1 MVPELI
7 TGADPG
13 ELFDVRNIANVVP
26 PAASAACATG
36 AAVEYAVIHLK
47 VRHIVVCGHTECG
60 GIKALESPP
69 EPANEPHIASWL
81 ELARPAR
88 EKVLNS
94 DVAETDRY
102 LETIKTNVLMQ
113 CGNLRSYPC
122 VADGE
127 KSGGLAVHPCST
139 TCAPARSGNATRAPG
154 SGVPSPN
161 PPRTWRSDRQTRF
174 PLNARSIGGSPR
186 KWDRQRLFPTA
197 PLPKRCSRLRTPSL
211 PATAVGVVACGLHP
225 HSIRRGTRVESCCE
239 GRRTGSNH

>member
-1 MVPELI
+1 LPTSKLISGHRRFREKFDSDHEVFVRLADEGQNPKVLWIGCSDSRVVPELI

-36 AAVEYAVIHLK
+36 AAIEYAVIHLE

-94 DVAETDRY
+94 DVPESDRY

-113 CGNLRSYPC
+113 CENLRSYPC
-122 VADGE
+122 VAGGE
-127 KSGGLAVHPCST
+127 
-139 TCAPARSGNATRAPG
+139 RSGE
-154 SGVPSPN
+154 
-161 PPRTWRSDRQTRF
+161 
-174 PLNARSIGGSPR
+174 LSIHPWLYDLHTGRILAFDASSAQ
-186 KWDRQRLFPTA
+186 WV
-197 PLPKRCSRLRTPSL
+197 
-211 PATAVGVVACGLHP
+211 AVA
-225 HSIRRGTRVESCCE
+225 EQQ
-239 GRRTGSNH
+239 